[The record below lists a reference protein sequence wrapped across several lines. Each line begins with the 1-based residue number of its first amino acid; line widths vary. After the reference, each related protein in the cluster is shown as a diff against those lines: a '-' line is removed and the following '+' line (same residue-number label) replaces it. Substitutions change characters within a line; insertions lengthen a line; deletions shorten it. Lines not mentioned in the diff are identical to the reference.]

1 MKNLDKTKA
10 YDLRYLND
18 KQLEYLL
25 CWLRN
30 NDKGWGGYN
39 ISVLKKYGLLG
50 FKEDFNCWVLDYLNK
65 EIETTKALELFEDMK
80 EITEEQKQQLINLN
94 DSKVNEILGVNT
106 YNNWYKYKNTNF
118 LMYIH
123 DNGRYG
129 FGADGLWLDN
139 LNENESL
146 NKIEGYNL
154 ATDEEV
160 EKALINEA
168 KRIGLTHENK
178 FKDCNDVLFN
188 KGYGYY
194 VFENNKL
201 YYNGATLFDNG
212 KWAEVIE
219 KPNKQEI
226 INQINELLKQL

>member
-1 MKNLDKTKA
+1 MK
-10 YDLRYLND
+10 
-18 KQLEYLL
+18 
-25 CWLRN
+25 
-30 NDKGWGGYN
+30 
-39 ISVLKKYGLLG
+39 
-50 FKEDFNCWVLDYLNK
+50 
-65 EIETTKALELFEDMK
+65 
-80 EITEEQKQQLINLN
+80 ITEEQKQQLINLN

-139 LNENESL
+139 LNEDKSL

-154 ATDEEV
+154 ATHEEV

-168 KRIGLTHENK
+168 KSRGFKSGVHINNSVLGFGFDSVSNDETTFKWDGEYLDFGKDGLAI
-178 FKDCNDVLFN
+178 FVD
-188 KGYGYY
+188 
-194 VFENNKL
+194 
-201 YYNGATLFDNG
+201 G
-212 KWAEVIE
+212 KWAESF
-219 KPNKQEI
+219 NKQEI